1 MKKIIPLLAVLGGA
15 AALAAYKMKKDEQKK
30 IIDLDEGM
38 LQDEEVDDSTDT
50 TCEEAPISDPASCC
64 MDGAKE
70 AVQDIMNDADRFV
83 KQTAEKVENL
93 ADNAKDDIKKT
104 IKDVKEVFPNLV
116 EEEIQELKKT
126 AKELMDKMLAQG
138 DIHEH
143 ERPVQHTVHF
153 DSVEDAENFKNAV
166 INRGFVVTAGESE
179 TELIVLHITPLDEV
193 KLVANILYIANEAH
207 MYHGTYEG
215 WTSKIAN

>member
-30 IIDLDEGM
+30 IIDLDEEM
-38 LQDEEVDDSTDT
+38 LRDDEFEQE
-50 TCEEAPISDPASCC
+50 EEAYEEGPISEPCSCC

-70 AVQDIMNDADRFV
+70 AVQDIMDDADRFI
-83 KQTAEKVENL
+83 KQTADKAEDL
-93 ADNAKDDIKKT
+93 AKDTKQELKKT

-116 EEEIQELKKT
+116 EEEIQNLKQT
-126 AKELMDKMLAQG
+126 TKELMDNMLSQG

-143 ERPVQHTVHF
+143 ERPVQHTVRF
-153 DSVEDAENFKNAV
+153 ESVEDAENFKNAV
-166 INRGFVVTAGESE
+166 INRGFVVTTGETA

-193 KLVANILYIANEAH
+193 KLVANILYIANEARKH
-207 MYHGTYEG
+207 HGTYEG